1 MPKKSSPSSKR
12 QELTEQIDWALRELS
27 TSTVLAASSI
37 AQKVGMGPNDL
48 KGAELLVRNGPMT
61 AGQLAKATGLTSGA
75 ITGIVDRL
83 EKAGWARREAD
94 SHDRRRVIIHPG
106 PQDNKKTA
114 ADLYDSH
121 TKIMNLLLSDYTEEQ
136 LSFILQFVRRLTSIN
151 YDESGKSK
159 ATEELGK
166 DRRDSS

>member
-1 MPKKSSPSSKR
+1 MPEKSSPSSR
-12 QELTEQIDWALRELS
+12 REELTNQVDWALRELS
-27 TSTVLAASSI
+27 TSAVLAASSV

-48 KGAELLVRNGPMT
+48 KCAELLVRNGSMT

-94 SHDRRRVIIHPG
+94 RQDRRRVIIHPG
-106 PQDNKKTA
+106 PQDSQKTA
-114 ADLYDSH
+114 ADLYASH
-121 TKIMNLLLSDYTEEQ
+121 TKIMEHLLSNYTDEQ

-151 YDESGKSK
+151 YEQAGKESH
-159 ATEELGK
+159 
-166 DRRDSS
+166 DSDWQV